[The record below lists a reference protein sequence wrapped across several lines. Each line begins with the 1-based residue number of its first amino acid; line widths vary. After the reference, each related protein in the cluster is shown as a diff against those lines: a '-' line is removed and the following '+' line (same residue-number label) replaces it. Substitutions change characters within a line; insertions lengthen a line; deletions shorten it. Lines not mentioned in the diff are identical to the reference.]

1 MPQTATTGNL
11 ESAQN
16 IILTSARYTEEHNA
30 PAMALIEQ
38 FSLPKGS
45 KQVTVPK
52 VGQMSMSDLVDGQDI
67 IDEEDIGMTTV
78 DLTASEVGAKVILTD
93 KLVRQ
98 AADNVFTMIGRQ
110 LGDGMARKKD
120 TDVIAL
126 YSALNSADDLGS
138 DGRLMTPANV
148 HAIIS
153 TAKAKKFGNQLYIN
167 HHPNAV
173 AQLSRGAATVASG
186 NAGALAAG
194 MGEITSGWSVDL
206 LKNFYSGLRP
216 INGVTIFED
225 GNISKVSGVDSGV
238 GVIADKTALAA
249 LTSVETRTER
259 QRDASLRATEVVMT
273 ADYGVFELDDS
284 RGAPV
289 TFEIGDIVTS

>member
-1 MPQTATTGNL
+1 MAQTATTGNL
-11 ESAQN
+11 ENAQKIIISA
-16 IILTSARYTEEHNA
+16 ARYTEEHNA
-30 PAMALIEQ
+30 PALALIEQ
-38 FSLPKGS
+38 FKLPKGA

-52 VGQMSMSDLVDGQDI
+52 VGTMTMSDLTDGQDI
-67 IDEEDIGMTTV
+67 IDEQDIGMTTV

-98 AADNVFTMIGRQ
+98 SAPNVFSIIGRQ

-126 YSALNSADDLGS
+126 YAALNNADDLS
-138 DGRLMTPANV
+138 ADGRDMNTANV

-153 TAKAKKFGNQLYIN
+153 QAKSKKFGSQIYIL

-173 AQLSRGAATVASG
+173 ATLSKQAATTADT
-186 NAGALAAG
+186 AAG
-194 MGEITSGWSVDL
+194 SLDGWSVDL
-206 LKNFYSGLRP
+206 LKNFYSNLRP
-216 INGVTIFED
+216 INGVRIFED
-225 GNISKVSGVDSGV
+225 GNIAKVGSVDSGI
-238 GVIADKTALAA
+238 GVIADKSAMAA
-249 LTSVETRTER
+249 LSSVETRTER

-273 ADYGVFELDDS
+273 ADYGVFELDDT

-289 TFEIGDIVTS
+289 TFEIGDIATS

>member
-1 MPQTATTGNL
+1 MAQTATTGNL
-11 ESAQN
+11 ENAQK
-16 IILTSARYTEEHNA
+16 IIIAASRYTEEHNA
-30 PAMALIEQ
+30 PALALIEQ

-52 VGQMSMSDLVDGQDI
+52 VGQMSMSDLQDGVDI
-67 IDEEDIGMTTV
+67 VDEEDIGMTTV

-98 AADNVFTMIGRQ
+98 AADNVFSMIGRQ

-126 YSALNSADDLGS
+126 WPNLNGGTVLSADNQTFS
-138 DGRLMTPANV
+138 TANV
-148 HAIIS
+148 HAAIS
-153 TAKAKKFGNQLYIN
+153 RAKANKFGNQLYII

-173 AQLSRGAATVASG
+173 AELSKASATTADTAA
-186 NAGALAAG
+186 AAG
-194 MGEITSGWSVDL
+194 LTNGWSVDL
-206 LKNFYSGLRP
+206 LQNFYSGLRP
-216 INGVTIFED
+216 INGVSIFED
-225 GNISKVSGVDSGV
+225 GNIGKISTTDSGY
-238 GVIADKTALAA
+238 GVIADKTAMAA
-249 LTSVETRTER
+249 LNSVDTRTER

-284 RGAPV
+284 RGAA
-289 TFEIGDIVTS
+289 FRAEIGDLSFS

>member
-1 MPQTATTGNL
+1 MAQTATTGNL
-11 ESAQN
+11 EDAQK
-16 IILTSARYTEEHNA
+16 IILAASRYTEEHNA
-30 PAMALIEQ
+30 PALALIEQ

-98 AADNVFTMIGRQ
+98 AADNVFSMIGRQ

-126 YSALNSADDLGS
+126 WPNLNGGTVLGQ
-138 DGRLMTPANV
+138 DGRDMNTANT
-148 HAIIS
+148 HAVIS
-153 TAKAKKFGNQLYIN
+153 NAKANKFGNQLYLI

-173 AQLSRGAATVASG
+173 ATLSKQAATTADT
-186 NAGALAAG
+186 AAAAG
-194 MGEITSGWSVDL
+194 LSSGWSVDL
-206 LKNFYSGLRP
+206 LQNFYSGLRP
-216 INGVTIFED
+216 INNVPIFED
-225 GNISKVSGVDSGV
+225 GNIEKISATDSGY
-238 GVIADKTALAA
+238 GVIADKTAMAA
-249 LTSVETRTER
+249 LTSVDTRTER
-259 QRDASLRATEVVMT
+259 QRDASLRATELVMT

-284 RGAPV
+284 RGAAIQ
-289 TFEIGDIVTS
+289 FEIGDLATS